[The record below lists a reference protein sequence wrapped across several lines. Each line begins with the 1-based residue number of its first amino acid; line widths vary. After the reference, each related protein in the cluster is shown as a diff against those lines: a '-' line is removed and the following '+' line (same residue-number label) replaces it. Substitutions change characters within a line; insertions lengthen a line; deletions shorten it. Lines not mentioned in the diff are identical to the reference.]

1 MNQLGGF
8 QDAGKGGGCQIAEVI
23 YYDYALSDFAA
34 RQTEAYL
41 LKKWKGMMHPDA
53 CPEQDRIDS
62 LVFDGAR
69 PVLETASDRGFGRI
83 AGSGTLVKTG
93 TGCVTVGT
101 LEGFSRVDVQE
112 GGFAYAAD
120 GALPSELVFTLPKE
134 GTPQPMVTARG
145 TLDLA
150 SLTSVRIDVEGGEKP
165 VFGLYPLVA
174 AEAFTGDIGGV
185 EVVSNVKGLVSV
197 SLVLAKGRMCVNF
210 APKGTAL
217 IVR

>member
-1 MNQLGGF
+1 MELKRYQRDVL
-8 QDAGKGGGCQIAEVI
+8 DDI
-23 YYDYALSDFAA
+23 
-34 RQTEAYL
+34 EAYL

-62 LVFDGAR
+62 LVFDGAQ

-120 GALPSELVFTLPKE
+120 GTLPSKLVFTLPKE

-150 SLTSVRIDVEGGEKP
+150 SLTSVRIDVEGGKKP

-210 APKGTAL
+210 APKGTVL

>member
-1 MNQLGGF
+1 
-8 QDAGKGGGCQIAEVI
+8 
-23 YYDYALSDFAA
+23 
-34 RQTEAYL
+34 
-41 LKKWKGMMHPDA
+41 
-53 CPEQDRIDS
+53 
-62 LVFDGAR
+62 
-69 PVLETASDRGFGRI
+69 
-83 AGSGTLVKTG
+83 
-93 TGCVTVGT
+93 
-101 LEGFSRVDVQE
+101 
-112 GGFAYAAD
+112 
-120 GALPSELVFTLPKE
+120 
-134 GTPQPMVTARG
+134 MVTARG